1 MDEGCNVGHM
11 TRFEPM
17 TVQRFWWWYNKI
29 YIRQDDNHQ
38 LAIKYPC
45 QWISRL
51 SGYLVIGH
59 RARSRWGKR
68 NSHNST
74 LQAATH

>member
-17 TVQRFWWWYNKI
+17 TVERFWWWYNKI

-51 SGYLVIGH
+51 SCH
-59 RARSRWGKR
+59 WS
-68 NSHNST
+68 
-74 LQAATH
+74 